1 MAGLVE
7 MLRQIEAAEEH
18 AKALRAEFGARA
30 EEHCKRELEG
40 LGQRDAYRSHLLD
53 VLKALPWVKEEK
65 ELRPH

>member
-18 AKALRAEFGARA
+18 ARELRPEFGPLA
-30 EEHCKRELEG
+30 EEHCKQALEK

-53 VLKALPWVKEEK
+53 VLKALPWISEEK
-65 ELRPH
+65 TLRPH